1 MQPHERVAQPGVSVR
16 DGHGTGGGPARG
28 HLLVAQAELQIALPL
43 AGGALGDYRRDLGD
57 SSYRITRNPG
67 AQEFCTGSVTP
78 VGDRLLLSADRGS
91 WCLDFHYAEVG
102 WELGED
108 ELWLPREQFRGP
120 TVDLL
125 LWTGKPLRRVG

>member
-1 MQPHERVAQPGVSVR
+1 MQERL
-16 DGHGTGGGPARG
+16 RG
-28 HLLVAQAELQIALPL
+28 SYEESWDASELQASAAGYFERGFGAPL
-43 AGGALGDYRRDLGD
+43 DPRAVDLLGMLAGDYRLDLGD